1 VSSSAPPSRWQIGL
15 ALASVYVFW
24 GSTYLA
30 IRVALESFPPLLM
43 GAVRFLMAGAVV
55 FAWQVWR
62 GAALPT
68 KAQWKNIAVL
78 GFVLLA
84 IGNGFVCMAE
94 EHVSSGLAAV
104 GVASMPLWA
113 AVFGRLMGQRSR
125 AAEWAGLLLGFS
137 GVVLLNF
144 DAELTGSPLG
154 ALLLIIAPISW
165 AFGSAWSRGRDLPAP
180 LMNTAA
186 QMLVGGSYLLIGGLL
201 MGERIVDWPTLKA
214 GIAVAHLAVF
224 GSIFG
229 FGAYVWL
236 LTHVRPALATSYAYV
251 NPPIAVLLGVLLLNE
266 QIGHFALI
274 GMTIILSGVVL
285 ITRSRA

>member
-1 VSSSAPPSRWQIGL
+1 
-15 ALASVYVFW
+15 
-24 GSTYLA
+24 
-30 IRVALESFPPLLM
+30 M
-43 GAVRFLMAGAVV
+43 GAVRFLLAGVVV

-125 AAEWAGLLLGFS
+125 AAERAGLLLGFS

-144 DAELTGSPLG
+144 DAELTWAVPS
-154 ALLLIIAPISW
+154 APSC
-165 AFGSAWSRGRDLPAP
+165 
-180 LMNTAA
+180 
-186 QMLVGGSYLLIGGLL
+186 
-201 MGERIVDWPTLKA
+201 
-214 GIAVAHLAVF
+214 
-224 GSIFG
+224 
-229 FGAYVWL
+229 
-236 LTHVRPALATSYAYV
+236 
-251 NPPIAVLLGVLLLNE
+251 
-266 QIGHFALI
+266 
-274 GMTIILSGVVL
+274 
-285 ITRSRA
+285 